1 MLRSSADGGP
11 ARTAVLRGQRSCADS
26 ARGTCPSGLP
36 FSAAAGMGTAINVF
50 ADCPARQ
57 KDGGRGGQMR
67 QNFFKRIKYEM
78 ASFTKDDLA
87 FPSRRERP
95 F

>member
-1 MLRSSADGGP
+1 M
-11 ARTAVLRGQRSCADS
+11 
-26 ARGTCPSGLP
+26 
-36 FSAAAGMGTAINVF
+36 AISVF

-87 FPSRRERP
+87 FPSRRERL